1 MICDESK
8 ASGAARTLDS
18 ASSPREREIAAA
30 CDATSCTT
38 TQTDNAGMG
47 NMKRN
52 MYKYKQIK

>member
-18 ASSPREREIAAA
+18 ASSPREREIAA
-30 CDATSCTT
+30 CDATSCST

-47 NMKRN
+47 NMK
-52 MYKYKQIK
+52 